1 MKAMQNYKLVEN
13 KLEQFI
19 KKYYYNEL
27 IKGGI
32 LFLAAGLLYLL
43 ITLALEYFLWL
54 SPVYRQILF
63 WSFIIVEFALF
74 SKFIIYPM
82 TKLIK
87 LTKGIDYNYAS
98 EIIGRSFPEVNDR
111 LTNILQLKSMQQD
124 SDLVVESIEQ
134 KAVQIKPV
142 PFQDA
147 IDFKSNM
154 PYLKYAFFP
163 IIIMILIWVT
173 GKYDFFT
180 TSYERVVNYKQ
191 AYEPPAPFKIKILND
206 SLVTTNQQAFSIQAK
221 TIGDLAPQQM
231 KIHLESGNSFL
242 MNRTK
247 KGSFNFD
254 FDKMK
259 EPTHFYLSANNVN
272 SKNYKIDVLSV
283 PMIDNIQLRADIP
296 SYTNMEN
303 KQVDGTG
310 NIKVPEGTN
319 LTWLVNTTATDQ
331 LSLELADSIYDF
343 KSQKEKFT
351 ISKRLFQSTR
361 YVISS
366 SNKYLKNYDRLD
378 YSVQVIQ
385 DESPAI
391 EVKVKKDSLDSD
403 KKYFSGTTSDDYAIS
418 SINLFYYPLD
428 QRDEIRKVKL
438 KEPNS
443 SFAQF
448 YYTFPNDE
456 LDLTEG
462 HSYEYYFQ
470 TTDNDQVNGFK
481 STRTSTFSFRKRT
494 QEEEKEKQLE
504 QQDETIENMEESLKK
519 MKKKKSSLDEL
530 KKMQLEKEELNY
542 SDKKK
547 IKDFIKRQQQQQS
560 LMERFNKSMQEN
572 LNNFNEEENSQ
583 EKKDLQKRLKSNEE
597 NLEKNKDLLK
607 QLDKYNKK
615 LNNEDLQKDLEEFEK
630 ERSKQERN
638 LEEILELTKRYYVEE
653 KTRKL
658 AKDLEKLAKK
668 QKELSD
674 KQEKNES
681 QAQDL
686 LNKDFEKVSQEL
698 DSLQKENK
706 QLKEPYPIPES
717 KEEQE
722 SIKNDQKKAKN
733 DLEKSEKSSSDKKQK
748 QKQQDANDSQGKA
761 AKKMQKMSQQ
771 MNSMMMMAGQQQA
784 QEDAEML
791 RRILQNLLVYSKEQE
806 ALMNRFKSI
815 DDQSPNFGK
824 YLKRQATLKENFKHV
839 DDSLFSLAL
848 RNPMIGQR
856 ITDKITEVDYNID
869 KSLEKLADNQIR
881 VGTSKQQFAMKYAND
896 LANMLDNSLD
906 QMQQMLGKGSG
917 KGASGKGKGKGQGK
931 GRGFQLSDI
940 IKSQEEL
947 SKEMKKG
954 IKKGNQPSNPG
965 KDGKQGEK
973 GKKGGKKGGKNG
985 RGQQNGNSDKKGNQ
999 EKQSGQLYKIYKKQQ
1014 ELKNQLQD
1022 LIRKKGL
1029 RDDSGKLE
1037 KSMEQ
1042 LEKELLMKGFSN
1054 SSLKRM
1060 EQIKHELL
1068 KLKNAAQKQN
1078 KSNKRKST
1086 TNTQQ
1091 FSNPS
1096 TDNIDEAKDYFK
1108 RVEILNRQN
1117 LPLQI
1122 KYQSLI
1128 KRYFNYE

>member
-1 MKAMQNYKLVEN
+1 MEMMQNYKLVEK

-32 LFLAAGLLYLL
+32 LFLAAGLLYFL
-43 ITLALEYFLWL
+43 ITLTLEYFFWL
-54 SPVYRQILF
+54 SPVYREILF
-63 WSFIIVEFALF
+63 WSFIVVEVSLF
-74 SKFIIYPM
+74 SRFIIYPV

-134 KAVQIKPV
+134 KAAQIKPV

-147 IDFKSNM
+147 IDFKSNI

-163 IIIMILIWVT
+163 IIIMLLIWVT

-180 TSYERVVNYKQ
+180 ASYERVVNYKQ
-191 AYEPPAPFKIKILND
+191 AYEPPAPFKIKVLND
-206 SLVTTNQQAFSIQAK
+206 SLTTTNQEAFSIQAK

-231 KIHLESGNSFL
+231 KIHLENGNSFL
-242 MNRTK
+242 MNKTK

-259 EPTHFYLSANNVN
+259 KSTSFYLSANNVQ
-272 SKNYKIDVLSV
+272 SKDYKIDVLAV
-283 PMIDNIQLRADIP
+283 PMIDNIQLNADVP
-296 SYTNMEN
+296 AYTNMEN
-303 KQVDGTG
+303 KQIDGTG
-310 NIKVPEGTN
+310 NIEVPEGTN
-319 LTWLVNTTATDQ
+319 LTWLVNTTATKK
-331 LSLELADSIYDF
+331 LSLELADSTYKF
-343 KSQKEKFT
+343 KNQNEKFT

-366 SNKYLKNYDRLD
+366 SNEFLKNYDRLD

-385 DESPAI
+385 DQSPEM
-391 EVKVKKDSLDSD
+391 EVKVKKDSLDTD
-403 KKYFSGTTSDDYAIS
+403 KKYFSGTTSDDYGIS
-418 SINLFYYPLD
+418 SISLVYYPVD
-428 QRDEIRKVKL
+428 QRDEVKKINL
-438 KEPNS
+438 KRPKS

-448 YYTFPNDE
+448 YYTFPNDQ
-456 LDLTEG
+456 LKLAEG
-462 HSYEYYFQ
+462 QSYEYYFQ
-470 TTDNDQVNGFK
+470 TTDNDKVNGYK
-481 STRTSTFSFRKRT
+481 STRSSTFSFRKRT
-494 QEEEKEKQLE
+494 QDEEKQKQLK
-504 QQDETIENMEESLKK
+504 QQGETIENMEKSLQKLK
-519 MKKKKSSLDEL
+519 DNKSNLDEL
-530 KKMQLEKEELNY
+530 KKLQREKEELNY
-542 SDKKK
+542 TDKKRV
-547 IKDFIKRQQQQQS
+547 KDFIKRQQQQQN
-560 LMERFNKSMQEN
+560 LMERFNKSLQEN
-572 LNNFNEEENSQ
+572 LNKFNEEENSQ
-583 EKKDLQKRLKSNEE
+583 EKKDLQKRLESNEK
-597 NLEKNKDLLK
+597 NLKKNEDLLK
-607 QLDKYNKK
+607 ELEKYDKK
-615 LNNEDLQKDLEEFEK
+615 LDDEDLQKDLEEFEK
-630 ERSKQERN
+630 ESRKQERN

-668 QKELSD
+668 QKKLAD
-674 KQEKNES
+674 KQEERES
-681 QAQDL
+681 LAQDSL
-686 LNKDFEKVSQEL
+686 SKDFENVSQEL

-706 QLKEPYPIPES
+706 QLKEPYSIPEN
-717 KEEQE
+717 KDEQE
-722 SIKNDQKKAKN
+722 SIKEDQKKAEE
-733 DLEKSEKSSSDKKQK
+733 DLEKSESSSSKEEQKK
-748 QKQQDANDSQGKA
+748 KQQDANDSQGKA
-761 AKKMQKMSQQ
+761 AKKMKKMSQD

-806 ALMNRFKSI
+806 ALMDRFKSI

-839 DDSLFSLAL
+839 DDSLFALAL
-848 RNPMIGQR
+848 RNPMIGQQ

-896 LANMLDNSLD
+896 LANMLDSSLD

-931 GRGFQLSDI
+931 GKGFQLSDI

-954 IKKGNQPSNPG
+954 MKKGNKPSNEG
-965 KDGKQGEK
+965 EQGKQGEK
-973 GKKGGKKGGKNG
+973 GKKGGKKGGKSGEGDKNG
-985 RGQQNGNSDKKGNQ
+985 KGNKKGNQ
-999 EKQSGQLYKIYKKQQ
+999 ENESGQLYEIYKKQQ

-1029 RDDSGKLE
+1029 QDDSGKLK

-1086 TNTQQ
+1086 TNKKQ
-1091 FSNPS
+1091 FSNRS
-1096 TDNIDEAKDYFK
+1096 TDEIDKAKDYFK